1 MHRGCVFV
9 LVFSLTMVLTKVST
23 HQGLPPSPLCTLLKK
38 YIRPYVLQQNKEYGT
53 LRYISAPL
61 LLIVAD
67 RLRGES

>member
-1 MHRGCVFV
+1 MCVCVGVQFNDG
-9 LVFSLTMVLTKVST
+9 SDKVST